1 MDCSNLVV
9 KPRLLIQAR
18 NFIMTGLLLIT
29 SSKPVQ
35 FLSGQFLSL
44 LHDTTEPLKKIRT
57 EMDGIIT
64 IATPLLVIQAFN
76 FIMAGLLLITSS
88 KPVQFLSGQFLSL
101 LHDTTKPLKKKRAEM
116 GGGNT
121 IAKPHLFTQSMKFHC
136 WCLLDGMSEQ
146 LDQISPEKS
155 LLLS

>member
-1 MDCSNLVV
+1 MDCSNLII
-9 KPRLLIQAR
+9 KPRLLIQAF

-44 LHDTTEPLKKIRT
+44 LYDTTDHP
-57 EMDGIIT
+57 
-64 IATPLLVIQAFN
+64 
-76 FIMAGLLLITSS
+76 
-88 KPVQFLSGQFLSL
+88 
-101 LHDTTKPLKKKRAEM
+101 KKKRAEM

-121 IAKPHLFTQSMKFHC
+121 IAKHLFTQSMKFHC